1 MAFEGTESIRSK
13 ISINDRILEQ
23 VHTLNYLGYNM
34 SCKGET
40 DFKIKVGHFIRFSD
54 HD

>member
-1 MAFEGTESIRSK
+1 MAFGGTESIRSK
-13 ISINDRILEQ
+13 IFINDRILEQ
-23 VHTLNYLGYNM
+23 IRALNYLGYNM

-40 DFKIKVGHFIRFSD
+40 DFNIKVGHFIRFAD